1 MQAVGSTEEEVCLHR
16 EKVPYNAFCFPK
28 RLWSD
33 LDLWSQVLRSKR
45 DRLPNWPSILLRHS
59 WNTGSL
65 KEFWALLRKPKS
77 HNCMSK
83 CQSSQ
88 IQTLLTSWIWG
99 SHWQGSTEYFIFQ
112 WNMQFL
118 GREFLWAELTRFLL
132 FNHDLPGTVISLYKP
147 FQAFQHG
154 SDLEVRTQLLP
165 IERLH
170 RRNRAALWD
179 PGLASVSGC
188 AVLGINHE
196 NSWEIPC

>member
-1 MQAVGSTEEEVCLHR
+1 MQAEGSTEEEVCLHR

-65 KEFWALLRKPKS
+65 KEFWALLQKPKS

-88 IQTLLTSWIWG
+88 IQSLLTSWIWG
-99 SHWQGSTEYFIFQ
+99 SHWRETLNISSFNGTCSFWADSFCELSWPDFYYLIMICLEQSFPFTNLSKHSSMAQTWRSELSCFPVRGFTEEIVQ
-112 WNMQFL
+112 HCETQDWQVWVDVQFW
-118 GREFLWAELTRFLL
+118 G
-132 FNHDLPGTVISLYKP
+132 
-147 FQAFQHG
+147 
-154 SDLEVRTQLLP
+154 
-165 IERLH
+165 
-170 RRNRAALWD
+170 
-179 PGLASVSGC
+179 
-188 AVLGINHE
+188 
-196 NSWEIPC
+196 